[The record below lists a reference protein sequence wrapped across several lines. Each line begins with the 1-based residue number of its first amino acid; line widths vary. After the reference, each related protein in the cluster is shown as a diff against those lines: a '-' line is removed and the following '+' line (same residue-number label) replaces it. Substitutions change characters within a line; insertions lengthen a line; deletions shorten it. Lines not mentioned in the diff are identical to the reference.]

1 MSTYNQH
8 TEKHLRGM
16 SMWID
21 EFITI
26 TDKKRQNFLS
36 RLQEYLTSIIN
47 RTYKNLYGVEF
58 SYECVRLHI
67 ITLLT

>member
-8 TEKHLRGM
+8 TEKHVQGM
-16 SMWID
+16 SMWIN

-36 RLQEYLTSIIN
+36 WLQEYLTSIIN
-47 RTYKNLYGVEF
+47 RTYKKLYGVEF
-58 SYECVRLHI
+58 SYECVRLRI
-67 ITLLT
+67 L